1 MSKNKNPTLG
11 TATHRHR
18 SSVKTYI
25 GHHVT
30 LSRVNLGKWRH
41 PDPCFEVQIHDKM
54 DALLT
59 AASVLDSTRLKEAER
74 AEVARLPFVAQPLG
88 QYKGPRCI

>member
-1 MSKNKNPTLG
+1 MET
-11 TATHRHR
+11 
-18 SSVKTYI
+18 
-25 GHHVT
+25 
-30 LSRVNLGKWRH
+30 

-88 QYKGPRCI
+88 QYKGPAVHLTAEPAAYENDTTACGPSTPLRRRSEKED